1 MRDHRSA
8 TRFFA
13 SSVLV
18 GTAGLTVACSPE
30 GKAKPQDTT
39 APTSEA
45 YIATS
50 GAETPL
56 GPAGM
61 LLGALQATV
70 RIVVDEPGRI
80 LYTQDGSEPSLDSGA
95 TGKGG
100 QVVYMT
106 LNHDTELRW
115 VAEDSAGNRE
125 ATVHRTVVRFDQIPP
140 ELTVD
145 PEPSGSTFPGPI
157 VVKVRSNEPVTIYY
171 RTDGGL
177 AVAGNAQ
184 TLEAHD
190 TLDLPLAHRT
200 SLSMRAVDA
209 AGNLWGPKMRVYE
222 IDDVAPVSV
231 AEPAGGRFLK
241 PLEVRLFANDPVGVI
256 HFTLD
261 GTEPDENSPEWVD
274 AQVFSTETTLKFR
287 AVDPG
292 GNWEPTHT
300 ETYAIGPIGA
310 RTPTPAVDAERV
322 DVAGNLAL
330 SAALIGAAGLCSG
343 WPETPLR
350 HGIAYDLWATGRS
363 VSDGLLQASHG
374 GYSPIYAPL
383 NFSRAGS
390 ASASPDRDQNGSN
403 LEETLNATL
412 SALAGAAGDSVP
424 ASIYPLVLPFQGVSA
439 LLLRDPG
446 HDLRSDGLPV
456 SEDDFG
462 LITWQGTSGAQR
474 NNSADAFHAQL
485 AVLAA
490 RAASATTAEHARDPG
505 VYGRD
510 VAPVIGQRCVGCHR
524 PGGTSPDLTTPTN
537 VMALVDPGAPA
548 ASRLL
553 AILGRDTP
561 HPSQPATS
569 AQRAAIAAWIE
580 AGGVGPEDATVAPGP
595 TAREGFNAALAVQ
608 QTVWML
614 DWAGRQLGLDP
625 STSRLNVLGTN
636 GVRYLPSVVRA
647 TDQAGLPGLP
657 RRPQGFTVVDA
668 RYVLGEQARGLLAAL
683 ALMRVET
690 ERSATLLA
698 LGIQRDAANLTARDY
713 ARNAAALLTERA
725 YEAGDDTWRSSW
737 APEEGL
743 SDEIDAEGL
752 GDALRALAAA
762 RAADLVDADVFESRV
777 AAARAQLATALRRD
791 DGWFHAR
798 TSLVAGPLRG
808 ERPQLAAQLSVLQG
822 LLALSSA
829 GDATAADEARA
840 LWGRLEAFW
849 DADSG
854 AWQTALGDA
863 VYLYDARLAARSVE
877 ALDQAAR
884 AGLPGA
890 EERLAAFFRSVVLG
904 GLLASETWWTGEVA
918 DGADDDRDGVL
929 KPEEVPV
936 AHGVAP
942 SFRREIRFE

>member
-18 GTAGLTVACSPE
+18 GTAGLAVACGPE
-30 GKAKPQDTT
+30 GKETPQDTL
-39 APTSEA
+39 APSSEA
-45 YIATS
+45 FIATS

-56 GPAGM
+56 GPTGM

-70 RIVVDEPGRI
+70 RIVMDEPGRI
-80 LYTQDGSEPSLDSGA
+80 LYTQDGSEPSPDSPA

-106 LNHDTELRW
+106 LNRDTELRW
-115 VAEDSAGNRE
+115 VAEDTAGNRE
-125 ATVHRTVVRFDQIPP
+125 ATVHRTMVRFDQTPP
-140 ELTVD
+140 DVTVD
-145 PEPSGSTFPGPI
+145 PEPGGSQFPGPI
-157 VVKVRSNEPVTIYY
+157 VVKVRANEPVTIYY

-184 TLEAHD
+184 TLEARD

-209 AGNLWGPKMRVYE
+209 AGNLWGPKMRVYH
-222 IDDVAPVSV
+222 IDDVAPVTV

-241 PLEVRLFANDPVGVI
+241 PLEVRLFSDDPDGVV

-261 GTEPDENSPEWVD
+261 GSEPGENSPEWMD

-292 GNWEPTHT
+292 GNWEPTRT
-300 ETYAIGPIGA
+300 ETYVIGPIGA
-310 RTPTPAVDAERV
+310 RTSTPAVDAERV

-330 SAALIGAAGLCSG
+330 SAALMNAAGLHSG
-343 WPETPLR
+343 WAETPLR
-350 HGIAYDLWATGRS
+350 HGIAYDLWATGRT
-363 VSDGLLQASHG
+363 VSDGLLFASHG

-383 NFSRAGS
+383 NIARAGS

-412 SALAGAAGDSVP
+412 LALASAAGDAVP
-424 ASIYPLVLPFQGVSA
+424 TGIHPLVLPFQGVSA

-446 HDLRSDGLPV
+446 HALRPDGLPV
-456 SEDDFG
+456 SEDDLG
-462 LITWQGTSGAQR
+462 LVTWQGTSGAQR
-474 NNSADAFHAQL
+474 NNTAEAFHAQM

-490 RAASATTAEHARDPG
+490 RAASVTTADHARDPG

-524 PGGTSPDLTTPTN
+524 PGGTTPDLTQPVN
-537 VMALVDPGAPA
+537 VLALVDPGAPA

-553 AILGRDTP
+553 AILGREAP
-561 HPSQPATS
+561 HPSQPATA
-569 AQRAAIAAWIE
+569 AQRAAIASWIE
-580 AGGVGPEDATVAPGP
+580 AGGVGPEDAGLVPGL
-595 TAREGFNAALAVQ
+595 TAREGFSAALAVQ
-608 QTVWML
+608 QSVWML

-625 STSRLNVLGTN
+625 STGRLNVLGTN

-647 TDQAGLPGLP
+647 TDQPGLAGLP
-657 RRPQGFTVVDA
+657 RRPQGFTVVDP

-683 ALMRVET
+683 ALLRVET
-690 ERSATLLA
+690 ERAATLVT

-725 YEAGDDTWRSSW
+725 FEASDDTWRSSW
-737 APEEGL
+737 APEAGL

-752 GDALRALAAA
+752 GDALRGLAAA
-762 RAADLVDADVFESRV
+762 RAADLVPADVFEARV
-777 AAARAQLATALRRD
+777 AAARAQLATGLRRD
-791 DGWFHAR
+791 DGWFHAK
-798 TSLVAGPLRG
+798 TSFLTGPTRG
-808 ERPQLAAQLSVLQG
+808 ERPQLVPHLAVLQG
-822 LLALSSA
+822 LLAVAAA
-829 GDATAADEARA
+829 GDASAGQEARA

-849 DADSG
+849 DADTG
-854 AWQTALGDA
+854 AWQTSLGDA
-863 VYLYDARLAARSVE
+863 VYLYDARTAARSVE
-877 ALDQAAR
+877 ALDDAAR
-884 AGLPGA
+884 ADLPGA

-918 DGADDDRDGVL
+918 DGADDDRDGLL

-936 AHGVAP
+936 ANGVAP